1 MLYIR
6 VGECHENTIGRTPI
20 KPLYFYRS
28 NEWINIIFLVT
39 KNNFRIVL
47 LSRNFFFVFVFRIF
61 QNFFID
67 FVD

>member
-1 MLYIR
+1 M
-6 VGECHENTIGRTPI
+6 GRTPS

-47 LSRNFFFVFVFRIF
+47 FSRNFFFVVFFCFSCIPELFYRFLLIR
-61 QNFFID
+61 FI
-67 FVD
+67 